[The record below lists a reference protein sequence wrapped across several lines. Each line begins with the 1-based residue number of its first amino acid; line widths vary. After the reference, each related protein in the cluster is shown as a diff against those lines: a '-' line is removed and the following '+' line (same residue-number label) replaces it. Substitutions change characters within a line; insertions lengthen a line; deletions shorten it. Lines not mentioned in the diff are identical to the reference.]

1 MWQKVKPIM
10 KIQVLKTAVL
20 SLLLL
25 GMAFS
30 VFNIA
35 SVAFSQKTRQVPAE
49 YSTIQ
54 EAIDASN
61 LGDVVYVSKGTYYEH
76 LVITKD
82 CLMLIGENFNTT
94 IIDGNQTGA
103 VIKVSANNVTI
114 TGFTIRGSGEGKEGI
129 YLDHSS
135 NSTIVDNIIH
145 NCSVGIR
152 VHNDSSGKI
161 IGNNI
166 ANNDDSGIILQVN
179 TINTHI
185 NGNNITNNRYVGI
198 NIFAYADNNTISE
211 NIIMNNSYS
220 GIQLY
225 LALGNKVNGNI
236 LMLNE
241 RGITFLGQR
250 ASYNNISSN
259 VIAQNIY
266 GIDFMEV
273 FAPRYNVIYHN
284 DIVGNTYQLQGN
296 STGNIWNNTASEGNY
311 WSDYE
316 GEDLDSDGIG
326 DTNTPH
332 HGVDSYPLDNPRSPI
347 PLILNGQLY
356 RVRLRSSSVVSRFYF
371 KQESREI
378 GFKVIGP
385 IGTQGYCNITIPKN
399 LLNPMA
405 SQSWMVL
412 LDGANLDVTI
422 AENATSTSLYFSYN
436 HSIHDVR
443 ITVGANNDL
452 IFYIIGIVV
461 SLVLVV
467 GTAIALIKRKQRG
480 RRLAN
485 TNSHTPTYHPKT
497 HVFAN

>member
-1 MWQKVKPIM
+1 MWQKVKPTM
-10 KIQVLKTAVL
+10 KTRLLETALL
-20 SLLLL
+20 SLLLA
-25 GMAFS
+25 GMAFN

-35 SVAFSQKTRQVPAE
+35 PVVFSQVTRKVPAE

-54 EAIDASN
+54 EAINASN
-61 LGDVVYVSKGTYYEH
+61 PGDVVHVSKGTYYEH

-82 CLMLIGENFNTT
+82 CLILMGENFNTT

-114 TGFTIRGSGEGKEGI
+114 TEFTIRGSGEGKEGI

-135 NSTIVDNIIH
+135 NNTIVDNIIH
-145 NCSVGIR
+145 NCSIGIR
-152 VHNDSSGKI
+152 VHSDSSDKI
-161 IGNNI
+161 IGNTI
-166 ANNDDSGIILQVN
+166 VNNDDSGIILEVN
-179 TINTHI
+179 THNTYI

-198 NIFAYADNNTISE
+198 NVFAYADNNTINE

-225 LALGNKVNGNI
+225 LASGNKVNGNI

-241 RGITFLGQR
+241 RGIIFLGQR

-259 VIAQNIY
+259 VIAQNKY
-266 GIDFMEV
+266 GIDFMEIY
-273 FAPRYNVIYHN
+273 APRHNVIYHN
-284 DIVGNTYQLQGN
+284 DIIGNTYQLQGN
-296 STGNIWNNTASEGNY
+296 FTGNIWNNTAKEGNY

-326 DTNTPH
+326 ETKTPH
-332 HGVDSYPLDNPRSPI
+332 RGVDSYPLDNPRSPI

-371 KQESREI
+371 NQASKEI

-405 SQSWMVL
+405 SQSWIVF
-412 LDGANLDVTI
+412 LDGANLGVTI
-422 AENATSTSLYFSYN
+422 AENATSTSLYFVYN
-436 HSIHDVR
+436 HTAHDVR
-443 ITVGANNDL
+443 IIVEGSSYT
-452 IFYIIGIVV
+452 IFYVVGIVV
-461 SLVLVV
+461 ALASVV
-467 GTAIALIKRKQRG
+467 GVAIAFIRRKQKRHKAST
-480 RRLAN
+480 R
-485 TNSHTPTYHPKT
+485 
-497 HVFAN
+497 